1 MIGTISLDWFN
12 GRRTP
17 DANALLKATISG
29 LDLSTDAPAVFRSL
43 VEATC
48 FGAKAIVNRFIEQGV
63 PVKGLIG
70 IGGVAKKSDFI
81 MQMMA
86 DTLNLPIKVN
96 KAEQTSAL
104 GAAMFAATV
113 AGIHPS
119 VEDAMEVMGQGFEK
133 PYFPHPGKNRLFE
146 KRFLKYLE
154 TGAFTEKRIL
164 DGQT

>member
-1 MIGTISLDWFN
+1 
-12 GRRTP
+12 
-17 DANALLKATISG
+17 
-29 LDLSTDAPAVFRSL
+29 
-43 VEATC
+43 
-48 FGAKAIVNRFIEQGV
+48 
-63 PVKGLIG
+63 
-70 IGGVAKKSDFI
+70 